1 MKDQEVQLYKNMLQA
16 DHELD
21 IVRENRFS
29 NNCNAVSNLLS
40 QECGNGLTV
49 GGAVAS
55 WVDSF
60 SYCRKRLVD
69 LEIAL
74 AAFSKQQ
81 EVKLMTYDAQKEFLD
96 KQLKQLEEL
105 LEGLKK
111 IRMQMDFKDKDNV
124 KLYFDIVEK
133 INEAKHDLQIQYD
146 RIFG

>member
-81 EVKLMTYDAQKEFLD
+81 EAKLMTYDAQKEFLD
-96 KQLKQLEEL
+96 IQLKELEEL
-105 LEGLKK
+105 LEGLKGF
-111 IRMQMDFKDKDNV
+111 RMQMDFKDKDKV
-124 KLYFDIVEK
+124 KMYFWFVEK
-133 INEAKHDLQIQYD
+133 INETKHKLQLQYD

>member
-16 DHELD
+16 DHELS

-81 EVKLMTYDAQKEFLD
+81 EAKLMTYNAQKEFLET
-96 KQLKQLEEL
+96 QLKVLEEQLEVLKEL
-105 LEGLKK
+105 
-111 IRMQMDFKDKDNV
+111 RMQIDFKDKDQV
-124 KLYFDIVEK
+124 KNYFYLLEK
-133 INEAKHDLQIQYD
+133 LNETKHELQFQYD

>member
-1 MKDQEVQLYKNMLQA
+1 MKEQEVQLYKNMLQA

-81 EVKLMTYDAQKEFLD
+81 EAKLVTYDAQKEFLD
-96 KQLKQLEEL
+96 NQLKVLEEQLEF
-105 LEGLKK
+105 LKEW
-111 IRMQMDFKDKDNV
+111 RMQMDFKDKDNV
-124 KLYFDIVEK
+124 KMYFYLLEK
-133 INEAKHDLQIQYD
+133 LNKDKHDLQIQYD